1 MISEEKMMESF
12 DDFIIFIISSSGET
26 LRVKHIAKNMKELG
40 RIVIAITRKDSS
52 LDEIVS
58 SSFTHNLS
66 IDKLNVIAREQQL
79 HMIIMINELINR
91 FQIG

>member
-40 RIVIAITRKDSS
+40 RIVIAITKKDSS

-66 IDKLNVIAREQQL
+66 IDKLNVIAREQLL